1 MLRRTIAGFMFLV
14 LAAAAL
20 LLAAAEPSKL
30 VGVSHGA
37 AGQVAGS
44 LHILDTG
51 NARWMIDCGSETDT
65 DTEHVVAESAS
76 AKNPPGRLHDQY
88 KAQTLPV
95 GVEKVDA
102 VFLTHA
108 HADHMGRLPL
118 LVAHG
123 FSGPIYMTDAT
134 AVLAEI
140 MLRAHTR
147 YDHVQPRDWTWSK
160 ERLARSQRDGKSLYL
175 HWQNC
180 KYCKKIAPSSLE
192 RATGSL
198 QEMIERFERQTP
210 RVKAVA
216 CSECAEME
224 VASVLNLVK
233 RVKYGWP
240 IDVASGVRVTFLDA
254 GHIPGSASILF
265 EVSLDG
271 RQRRV
276 LYSGDLGNS
285 LSPVLTPPRPAPSVD
300 AALIECTYGPIHRKA
315 TVRLQPAEFRRTVG
329 ETVAQNGVAWIPCFS
344 LDRTQK
350 VLYELHLAQKEKLL
364 PERLP
369 IYCPSPVAKE
379 ATAAYRKHRTED
391 WFSPTVAAD
400 AEAFFL
406 PRELQGTVPSNRNL
420 PRPCIIIST
429 SDLLGAPWMQRLLA
443 DLLPEPTTG
452 FFLVGYQPANTAG
465 DRLLHGAK
473 TLEIDGRSVAAQAKI
488 HSFSCFSG
496 HADAGEIDAWL
507 ANVPKT
513 ATLVLV
519 HGDPK
524 ELRGRAEQLRS
535 QGRKRVVIAK
545 PGEPV
550 AF

>member
-1 MLRRTIAGFMFLV
+1 MRRITIGLV
-14 LAAAAL
+14 SVVLFAASL
-20 LLAAAEPSKL
+20 LVAAEPSKL
-30 VGVSHGA
+30 VGTSYGA

-51 NARWMIDCGSETDT
+51 NARWMVDCGSETDS
-65 DTEHVVAESAS
+65 DTEHVSRESAA
-76 AKNPPGRLHDQY
+76 AKNPPAQLHDQF
-88 KAQTLPV
+88 KAQTLPA

-108 HADHMGRLPL
+108 HADHMDRLPL
-118 LVAHG
+118 LVEHG

-140 MLRAHTR
+140 MLRAHAR
-147 YDHVQPRDWTWSK
+147 YDHVQPHDWTWSK
-160 ERLARSQRDGKSLYL
+160 ERFARAQADGKSLYL

-180 KYCKKIAPSSLE
+180 KYCKEIKPGGSE
-192 RATGSL
+192 RASGSL
-198 QEMIERFERQTP
+198 QEMIERFERETP

-216 CSECAEME
+216 CNECAEME
-224 VASVLNLVK
+224 AASVLNLAK
-233 RVKYGWP
+233 RVKYDEPFDAGP
-240 IDVASGVRVTFLDA
+240 GVRVTFLNA
-254 GHIPGSASILF
+254 GHIPGSASVLF
-265 EVSLDG
+265 DVSLDG

-285 LSPVLTPPRPAPSVD
+285 LTPVLTPPRPAPPVD
-300 AALIECTYGPIHRKA
+300 AALVECTYGPIHRKA
-315 TVRLQPAEFRRTVG
+315 TVRQQPAEFRRAVG
-329 ETVAQNGVAWIPCFS
+329 ETIAGGGVAWIPCFS

-350 VLYELHLAQKEKLL
+350 VLYELHLAQKEQLL

-379 ATAAYRKHRTED
+379 ATAVYRKHRTDD
-391 WFSPTVAAD
+391 WFSPAVAAD

-406 PRELQGTVPSNRNL
+406 PHDLRGTVPSSRSL
-420 PRPCIIIST
+420 PRPCVIIST
-429 SDLLGAPWMQRLLA
+429 SDLLGARWMQSLLA

-452 FFLVGYQPANTAG
+452 VFLVGYQSANSAG
-465 DRLLHGAK
+465 NRLLHGAT
-473 TLEIDGRSVAAQAKI
+473 TLEIDGRSVAARVTI

-524 ELRGRAEQLRS
+524 ELHDRAEQLRS
-535 QGRKRVVIAK
+535 QGRERVIIAK